1 MGLHKII
8 AYIIAMWSLFFIS
21 WQLWAKP
28 FLEPNLTIRWIETI
42 IAIYFGLVFLIYTI
56 EESKKYAGGKN
67 E

>member
-8 AYIIAMWSLFFIS
+8 AYIIAMWSLLFIS

-28 FLEPNLTIRWIETI
+28 FLEPNLTIRWTETI
-42 IAIYFGLVFLIYTI
+42 IALYFGLVFLIYTI
-56 EESKKYAGGKN
+56 QETKDYVGGKN